1 MAAGHVTRGSR
12 ISGRQGGSEGGRN
25 LCRRRQSLSSQL
37 TVITLKLPLLSPPCS
52 SPPAL
57 RAGFGAR
64 RTAAARGRPG
74 PGKGPRRAH
83 RHLPGGPSLS
93 AAAAPGER
101 GGARPPPGAQPTP
114 ARAAVLVSA
123 APALPLP
130 RPALSHP
137 VALHSCRIRVNTCCV
152 PVTSWAAGTLSE
164 KTRRTVPSW
173 TARAGGGETLETPT
187 RT

>member
-37 TVITLKLPLLSPPCS
+37 TVITLRLPLLSPPCS
-52 SPPAL
+52 YPPAL
-57 RAGFGAR
+57 WAGFGAR

-101 GGARPPPGAQPTP
+101 GGARPPPGAQQTP
-114 ARAAVLVSA
+114 ARAAVLGLAGARSA
-123 APALPLP
+123 SPAV
-130 RPALSHP
+130 RPFPS
-137 VALHSCRIRVNTCCV
+137 SCSSFLQNTCEHLLYASHELGRGD
-152 PVTSWAAGTLSE
+152 T
-164 KTRRTVPSW
+164 K
-173 TARAGGGETLETPT
+173 
-187 RT
+187 